1 MVPPSKMKAS
11 LNRSAQGG
19 ARNVEALGVV
29 YEVATLV
36 CQASLFSA
44 TMMPHVDFSPM
55 VVFKMVA
62 TMCELGNSSIAKALK
77 TEV

>member
-1 MVPPSKMKAS
+1 
-11 LNRSAQGG
+11 
-19 ARNVEALGVV
+19 
-29 YEVATLV
+29 
-36 CQASLFSA
+36 
-44 TMMPHVDFSPM
+44 VDFSPM